1 MSSFKRFQVLPYH
14 HYENRINIQEFLT
27 QDFRANTPYI
37 VSWYGRLTNKQNG
50 SIRNGSIR
58 VEVYFVNQKSEF
70 YTRAVIPI
78 ELIPKM
84 PIGSVWINGTCSS
97 KLLAS
102 SDTLVMLRDVGYEGS
117 VDTNIE
123 YRNLHNEDF
132 PESLKRH
139 YHISKN
145 KDNKGH
151 SRFVF
156 QDFNTILTVPASIN
170 GAEKLIIIHPLTF
183 LQAHYG
189 VSKSISNTLLGHL
202 WADVCDRLH
211 LDYRNPSCSELVFIP
226 DELLVADSVFLYH
239 LKNDHHTQNVVRKLN
254 ARVRDNFTSN
264 LKKHGYSYSYLKVE
278 PYHSQPVHLLCNYI
292 AIDDKTLLCTE
303 ITGISMPQG
312 ETVFYDVDIV
322 KRTAS
327 GECNRPK
334 SNTVKILMHDIANN
348 EIMLKDE
355 TADNRNVAVVR
366 QGIQTVGD
374 TRAIARNQ
382 NISLEE
388 QLRANTTTVVM
399 EPPPE
404 GYTDGHR
411 IGAGGNTGLLQ
422 VTLVDSEKDE
432 FGITG
437 FDSQYQRLLKYAQH
451 LKQNANSHGYH
462 EVKIDCCDK
471 LGEKQGEIVKPIVL
485 NQSSFPRSVYIL
497 RLQIDSSIYYFL
509 DCESRDKQS
518 SSGVVVKVLDEER
531 FLLDWDRG
539 YTLKM
544 LVNILKDNKGCL
556 KQSVYEEVGVNGVKA
571 SNIVVGKYKHMNEK
585 TSDWVLSGLGKFKG
599 LR

>member
-1 MSSFKRFQVLPYH
+1 
-14 HYENRINIQEFLT
+14 
-27 QDFRANTPYI
+27 
-37 VSWYGRLTNKQNG
+37 
-50 SIRNGSIR
+50 
-58 VEVYFVNQKSEF
+58 
-70 YTRAVIPI
+70 
-78 ELIPKM
+78 
-84 PIGSVWINGTCSS
+84 
-97 KLLAS
+97 
-102 SDTLVMLRDVGYEGS
+102 MLRDVGYEGS

-123 YRNLHNEDF
+123 YKNLQNEDF
-132 PESLKRH
+132 LESLKNQ
-139 YHISKN
+139 YHISTK
-145 KDNKGH
+145 KDGKGH
-151 SRFVF
+151 TQGVF
-156 QDFNTILTVPASIN
+156 QDFNTILTVPVSIN

-211 LDYRNPSCSELVFIP
+211 LDYRNPSCPESVFIP

-239 LKNDHHTQNVVRKLN
+239 LKNDHHTQNVARKLN

-264 LKKHGYSYSYLKVE
+264 LKNHGYSYSYLKVV

-312 ETVFYDVDIV
+312 ETVFYDVDRA

-327 GECNRPK
+327 GKCDYPK
-334 SNTVKILMHDIANN
+334 SNTAKILMHDIANN

-374 TRAIARNQ
+374 ARTIARNQ

-388 QLRANTTTVVM
+388 QLRANTTRVVM

-411 IGAGGNTGLLQ
+411 IGAGGTTGLLQ

-437 FDSQYQRLLKYAQH
+437 FDSQYQRLLKYAQY

-471 LGEKQGEIVKPIVL
+471 IGERQGEIVKPIAL
-485 NQSSFPRSVYIL
+485 NQSGFPRSVYIL

-518 SSGVVVKVLDEER
+518 SSGVVVKVLDEEK
-531 FLLDWDRG
+531 FLLNWDIG

-544 LVNILKDNKGCL
+544 LVNILEDNKGRL
-556 KQSVYEEVGVNGVKA
+556 EQSIYDEFGVNGVKA
-571 SNIVVGKYKHMNEK
+571 SNIVVGKYKHMNEE
-585 TSDWVLSGLGKFKG
+585 TSNWVLTGLGKFSN
-599 LR
+599 

>member
-1 MSSFKRFQVLPYH
+1 MSSFKRFKRLPYH

-50 SIRNGSIR
+50 SIRNGGIR
-58 VEVYFVNQKSEF
+58 VEVYFVNQEREF
-70 YTRAVIPI
+70 YTRAEIPI

-84 PIGSVWINGTCSS
+84 PIGSVWTNGTCSS

-102 SDTLVMLRDVGYEGS
+102 SDTLVMLRDAGYEGS

-123 YRNLHNEDF
+123 YKNLHNEDF
-132 PESLKRH
+132 PESLKNQ
-139 YHISKN
+139 YHIS
-145 KDNKGH
+145 
-151 SRFVF
+151 REVF

-189 VSKSISNTLLGHL
+189 VSKSISNTLLGYL
-202 WADVCDRLH
+202 WDVVCVRLH
-211 LDYRNPSCSELVFIP
+211 LGYKNPSCPESVFIP

-254 ARVRDNFTSN
+254 ARVRGNFTSN
-264 LKKHGYSYSYLKVE
+264 LTNHGYSYSYLKVE
-278 PYHSQPVHLLCNYI
+278 PYHSQPVHILCNYI

-312 ETVFYDVDIV
+312 ETFFYDVDRA

-374 TRAIARNQ
+374 ARAIARNQ

-388 QLRANTTTVVM
+388 QLRANTTRVVM

-411 IGAGGNTGLLQ
+411 IGAGGTTGLLQ
-422 VTLVDSEKDE
+422 VTLADSEKDE

-471 LGEKQGEIVKPIVL
+471 LGERQGEAVEPIVL

-518 SSGVVVKVLDEER
+518 SSGVVVKVLDEEK
-531 FLLDWDRG
+531 FLLSWDRD

-544 LVNILKDNKGCL
+544 LVNILKDNNGRL
-556 KQSVYEEVGVNGVKA
+556 EQSIYDEFGVNGVKA
-571 SNIVVGKYKHMNEK
+571 SNIIVAKYKHMNEE

>member
-1 MSSFKRFQVLPYH
+1 MSSFKRFQGLPCH

-27 QDFRANTPYI
+27 QAFQANTPYI
-37 VSWYGRLTNKQNG
+37 VSWYGRLTKNYSG
-50 SIRNGSIR
+50 GIR
-58 VEVYFVNQKSEF
+58 VEVYFVNQENEF
-70 YTRAVIPI
+70 YTRVEIPI

-84 PIGSVWINGTCSS
+84 PIGSVWTNGTCSS

-123 YRNLHNEDF
+123 YKNLHNEYF
-132 PESLKRH
+132 PESLKKH
-139 YHISKN
+139 YHISTN
-145 KDNKGH
+145 KDDKG
-151 SRFVF
+151 RIQGVF

-170 GAEKLIIIHPLTF
+170 GAEKSIIIHPLTF

-189 VSKSISNTLLGHL
+189 VSKSISNTLLGCL
-202 WADVCDRLH
+202 WGDVCDRLY
-211 LDYRNPSCSELVFIP
+211 LGYVNPSCPESVFIP
-226 DELLVADSVFLYH
+226 NELLVADSVFLHH
-239 LKNDHHTQNVVRKLN
+239 LKNDHHTHNVVKKLN
-254 ARVRDNFTSN
+254 TRVLRNFSN
-264 LKKHGYSYSYLKVE
+264 NLMNHRYSYSYLKVE
-278 PYHSQPVHLLCNYI
+278 PYHSQPVHILCNYI
-292 AIDDKTLLCTE
+292 AIDDTTMLCTE

-312 ETVFYDVDIV
+312 EKVFYDVDRV
-322 KRTAS
+322 KHTVSR
-327 GECNRPK
+327 ECDYPK
-334 SNTVKILMHDIANN
+334 SNTAKILMHDIANN

-366 QGIQTVGD
+366 QGMQTVGNAR
-374 TRAIARNQ
+374 TIARNQ
-382 NISLEE
+382 NISLKD
-388 QLRANTTTVVM
+388 QLRANTTGVVM

-422 VTLVDSEKDE
+422 VVLDDSKQSEQDE

-451 LKQNANSHGYH
+451 LKQNASSHGYH

-471 LGEKQGEIVKPIVL
+471 LGERQGEIVEPIVL
-485 NQSSFPRSVYIL
+485 NKSIFPRSVYIL
-497 RLQIDSSIYYFL
+497 RLQTDSSIYYFL

-518 SSGVVVKVLDEER
+518 SSGVVVKVLDEEK
-531 FLLDWDRG
+531 FLLNWDRG

-544 LVNILKDNKGCL
+544 LVNILKDNKGRL
-556 KQSVYEEVGVNGVKA
+556 KQSIYDEVGVNGVKA
-571 SNIVVGKYKHMNEK
+571 SNIIVTKYKHMNEE
-585 TSDWVLSGLGKFKG
+585 TSDWVLAG
-599 LR
+599 LRKLKF

>member
-1 MSSFKRFQVLPYH
+1 MSSFKRFQGLPYH
-14 HYENRINIQEFLT
+14 PYENRINIHKFLNET
-27 QDFRANTPYI
+27 FLADTPYI
-37 VSWYGRLTNKQNG
+37 VSWYGRLTPDYKG
-50 SIRNGSIR
+50 GIYMGGIRA
-58 VEVYFVNQKSEF
+58 EVYFVNQEREF
-70 YTRAVIPI
+70 YTRAEIPI

-84 PIGSVWINGTCSS
+84 PIGSVWTNGTCSS

-102 SDTLVMLRDVGYEGS
+102 SDTLITLRDVGYEGS
-117 VDTNIE
+117 VDINIE
-123 YRNLHNEDF
+123 YKNLQNEDF
-132 PESLKRH
+132 LESLKNQ

-151 SRFVF
+151 TQGVF
-156 QDFNTILTVPASIN
+156 QDFNTILTVPVSIN

-189 VSKSISNTLLGHL
+189 VSKSISNTLLGYL
-202 WADVCDRLH
+202 WDDVCDILH
-211 LDYRNPSCSELVFIP
+211 LDYRNPSCPKSVFIP

-239 LKNDHHTQNVVRKLN
+239 LKNDHHAQNVVRKLN

-264 LKKHGYSYSYLKVE
+264 LKNHGYTYSYLKVV

-312 ETVFYDVDIV
+312 ETVFYDVDRA

-327 GECNRPK
+327 GEYDYPK
-334 SNTVKILMHDIANN
+334 SNTAKILMHDIANN

-374 TRAIARNQ
+374 ARTIARNQ

-388 QLRANTTTVVM
+388 QLRANTTRVVM

-411 IGAGGNTGLLQ
+411 IGAGGTTGLLQ

-437 FDSQYQRLLKYAQH
+437 FNSQYQRLLKYAQH
-451 LKQNANSHGYH
+451 LKQNANFHGYH

-471 LGEKQGEIVKPIVL
+471 LGERQGEIVEPIVL
-485 NQSSFPRSVYIL
+485 NKGSFPRSVYIL

-539 YTLKM
+539 YTLIKLVDM
-544 LVNILKDNKGCL
+544 LRDNNGRL
-556 KQSVYEEVGVNGVKA
+556 KQGVYDELGVNGLRKGDIIIA
-571 SNIVVGKYKHMNEK
+571 KYKHMNEE
-585 TSDWVLSGLGKFKG
+585 TSDWVLSGLGKFG
-599 LR
+599 G